1 MIKFSFCDSVVIM
14 RHWEV
19 TIGSSLK
26 VGKVG
31 NVNFFPFEVQC
42 FVNQINKDWR
52 SKKKSVFDG
61 NAISAGRQSK
71 NSKIRLRIS
80 FLLKFWQLELTW
92 SDPERQVEYKTQTF
106 LYPPN
111 RIFKHFAR
119 TILFSCLF

>member
-1 MIKFSFCDSVVIM
+1 MIKISFCDSVVIM

-52 SKKKSVFDG
+52 SKKSRCLTEMRFRRADRVKIVKSD
-61 NAISAGRQSK
+61 SES
-71 NSKIRLRIS
+71 
-80 FLLKFWQLELTW
+80 
-92 SDPERQVEYKTQTF
+92 
-106 LYPPN
+106 
-111 RIFKHFAR
+111 HF
-119 TILFSCLF
+119 C

>member
-14 RHWEV
+14 KHWEV

-52 SKKKSVFDG
+52 SKKSVFDG

-80 FLLKFWQLELTW
+80 FFAKFWQLELT
-92 SDPERQVEYKTQTF
+92 
-106 LYPPN
+106 
-111 RIFKHFAR
+111 
-119 TILFSCLF
+119 